1 MSILQKLIG
10 MGLRPYTR
18 RRARGKTLQ
27 QVISDLESTRAEIM
41 PRIGRAVDTE
51 ANREAI
57 NHFIGIERWA
67 ANRIRVAMGLAKFEL
82 DSNRR
87 YRLPD
92 DASLADLQSNFRA
105 ARDETLALAREAFGS
120 GLDVSTEVEHND
132 LGPLTVIEW
141 FVYIRDHS
149 TREIMRVKEGENGG

>member
-1 MSILQKLIG
+1 MSVMQKMIG
-10 MGLRPYTR
+10 LFLRPYTR
-18 RRARGKTLQ
+18 RRARGKTLE
-27 QVISDLESTRAEIM
+27 QVIGELESSRDEIM
-41 PRIGRAVDTE
+41 PRIDRAQDSA

-67 ANRIRVAMGLAKFEL
+67 ANRVRVAIGQTKFEL

-92 DASLADLQSNFRA
+92 DASLAELQSGFRA
-105 ARDETLALAREAFGS
+105 AREETLALAREARSS
-120 GLDVSTEVEHND
+120 GIDTATTVEHND

-141 FVYIRDHS
+141 LIYIRDHS
-149 TREIMRVKEGENGG
+149 VREIVRIKTI